1 MKQISFEAAMQ
12 QLEQIV
18 DRLENGEESLDSS
31 LKLYEEGSALAAFC
45 YKKLQGA
52 EQKITELSKLENVK
66 EEEGEGND

>member
-1 MKQISFEAAMQ
+1 MKQMSFEAAMQ

-31 LKLYEEGSALAAFC
+31 LKLYEEGSVLAAFC
-45 YKKLQGA
+45 YKKLQSA

-66 EEEGEGND
+66 EEGAERDD